1 MDDIFKKSSNV
12 FDCVSISLK
21 QPYRYDKHGQL
32 KAEYIEEFE
41 QHENASEPKQKEE
54 HFETSS

>member
-12 FDCVSISLK
+12 FDCVTISIK

-32 KAEYIEEFE
+32 KAEYVEEFG
-41 QHENASEPKQKEE
+41 QYENSSELKQTEE